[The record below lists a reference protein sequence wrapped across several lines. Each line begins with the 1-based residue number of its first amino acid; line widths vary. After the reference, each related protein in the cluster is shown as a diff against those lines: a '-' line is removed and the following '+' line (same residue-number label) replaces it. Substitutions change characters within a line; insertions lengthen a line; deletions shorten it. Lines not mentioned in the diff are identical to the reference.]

1 MQFNKKTVFIAL
13 FAVLYLA
20 VGLVS
25 TIHAVSFFGLANA
38 PILGVI
44 LAITFEIGQA
54 AVLFNL
60 LTSPSQRKKF
70 MPWALMC
77 ILTLVQILGN
87 IFSSYKYL
95 ITNSTEDLRY
105 FKEPIF
111 VWTELP
117 DQQCNVIITYI
128 VGAIL
133 PIVALCLTEMV
144 VSYLGNEDAPKDN
157 IQQTNQIEVKSEK
170 HDEAEE
176 KSEEKDEKQLIT
188 AEDIIRANDKL
199 IKEFEEKNKEK
210 NEVIETND
218 IQEEIVETIPEQETQ
233 NIEQEP
239 SQTDLH
245 DDLSEQ
251 EPIIEQTP
259 IVSGNVIDKPEP
271 IITQDTKQ
279 AVDELLAGNIKQTN
293 VKPVKSSHFINI

>member
-1 MQFNKKTVFIAL
+1 MKYINKKTIFVTL
-13 FAVLYLA
+13 FALLYLC

-25 TIHAVSFFGLANA
+25 TIHAVSFFGLANT
-38 PILGVI
+38 PSLGII

-60 LTSPSQRKKF
+60 LTSPSQRKRI

-95 ITNSTEDLRY
+95 ITNSSMDLKY

-111 VWTELP
+111 TWVDLP

-144 VSYLGNEDAPKDN
+144 VSYLNSDNEAKLQTKDEQKQEQEYKPTETPKDEHVE
-157 IQQTNQIEVKSEK
+157 Q
-170 HDEAEE
+170 
-176 KSEEKDEKQLIT
+176 
-188 AEDIIRANDKL
+188 DK
-199 IKEFEEKNKEK
+199 
-210 NEVIETND
+210 
-218 IQEEIVETIPEQETQ
+218 EQEYKPTEIPKEEHVEQ
-233 NIEQEP
+233 DNEQEY
-239 SQTDLH
+239 
-245 DDLSEQ
+245 
-251 EPIIEQTP
+251 
-259 IVSGNVIDKPEP
+259 KPTEIP
-271 IITQDTKQ
+271 KETTE
-279 AVDELLAGNIKQTN
+279 AVDDFLKGPIKQDKTTN
-293 VKPVKSSHFINI
+293 INKSHFINI

>member
-1 MQFNKKTVFIAL
+1 MNYINKKTVFVTL
-13 FAVLYLA
+13 FALLYLC

-25 TIHAVSFFGLANA
+25 TIHAVSFFGLANS
-38 PILGVI
+38 PSLGII

-60 LTSPSQRKKF
+60 LTSPSQRKRV

-95 ITNSTEDLRY
+95 ITNSSLDLKY

-111 VWTELP
+111 TWVDLP

-144 VSYLGNEDAPKDN
+144 VSYLHSDNNTKPKEIINETNKVEKIEEENTEVETTENNTENVEENEETKIDN
-157 IQQTNQIEVKSEK
+157 ETNTGEMEHDKEQEHDQPEITKETTEAIDDFLKGPVKQIENV
-170 HDEAEE
+170 
-176 KSEEKDEKQLIT
+176 
-188 AEDIIRANDKL
+188 N
-199 IKEFEEKNKEK
+199 NKK
-210 NEVIETND
+210 
-218 IQEEIVETIPEQETQ
+218 
-233 NIEQEP
+233 
-239 SQTDLH
+239 
-245 DDLSEQ
+245 
-251 EPIIEQTP
+251 
-259 IVSGNVIDKPEP
+259 
-271 IITQDTKQ
+271 
-279 AVDELLAGNIKQTN
+279 
-293 VKPVKSSHFINI
+293 SHFINI

>member
-60 LTSPSQRKKF
+60 LTSPSQRKRF

-176 KSEEKDEKQLIT
+176 KSEEKDESQLIT
-188 AEDIIRANDKL
+188 TEDVIRTNNKL
-199 IKEFEEKNKEK
+199 VKDLEEK

-233 NIEQEP
+233 NIEQK
-239 SQTDLH
+239 H
-245 DDLSEQ
+245 
-251 EPIIEQTP
+251 
-259 IVSGNVIDKPEP
+259 
-271 IITQDTKQ
+271 
-279 AVDELLAGNIKQTN
+279 
-293 VKPVKSSHFINI
+293 

>member
-25 TIHAVSFFGLANA
+25 TIHAVSFFGLANS

-60 LTSPSQRKKF
+60 LTSPSQRKRF

-157 IQQTNQIEVKSEK
+157 IQQTNQSEVKSEK

-176 KSEEKDEKQLIT
+176 KSEEKDESQLIT
-188 AEDIIRANDKL
+188 TEDVIRTNNKL
-199 IKEFEEKNKEK
+199 VKDFEEK

-259 IVSGNVIDKPEP
+259 IVIDKPEP
-271 IITQDTKQ
+271 VITQDTKQ
-279 AVDELLAGNIKQTN
+279 AVDELLTGNIKQTN
-293 VKPVKSSHFINI
+293 VKPVKSSHFINL

>member
-144 VSYLGNEDAPKDN
+144 VSYLNNEDEPKKEDL
-157 IQQTNQIEVKSEK
+157 QTQINHVDFNPDGVEIEEQSEGE
-170 HDEAEE
+170 DE
-176 KSEEKDEKQLIT
+176 SQIIT
-188 AEDIIRANDKL
+188 PEDITKLNDKL
-199 IKEFEEKNKEK
+199 VKEFEEQNTEQ

-218 IQEEIVETIPEQETQ
+218 IQEKEIVETIPEQEEQ

-239 SQTDLH
+239 SQTDVD

-251 EPIIEQTP
+251 EPIIE
-259 IVSGNVIDKPEP
+259 PEP
-271 IITQDTKQ
+271 VITQDTKQ
-279 AVDELLAGNIKQTN
+279 AVDELLTGNVKQTN
-293 VKPVKSSHFINI
+293 VKPIKSSHFINI